1 MMDNN
6 FSEYERNLALLGG
19 HHIADA
25 EAYFNARP
33 QIDNDD
39 RRKVFEAG
47 YERGWEA
54 LRQQLAKRSLQ
65 ATPEPA
71 DKEYLEWKS
80 LKEEALQLKEV
91 LLHDSDCAVHNEPA
105 YPNGE
110 CNCKLAKP
118 AVEWISVKDKLPE
131 EKDKPYQVAGI
142 CTKKY
147 VGGNY
152 DGQGKK
158 GIYQDWVIRTW
169 PNNYTH
175 WMPLPAAY
183 ESTLISD

>member
-118 AVEWISVKDKLPE
+118 AVDYGKFHYDISSAVGILSMRLIDDFPNYKETETGKAMDMVHEAFDTHHKAIIATYDAL
-131 EKDKPYQVAGI
+131 EK
-142 CTKKY
+142 
-147 VGGNY
+147 
-152 DGQGKK
+152 
-158 GIYQDWVIRTW
+158 
-169 PNNYTH
+169 
-175 WMPLPAAY
+175 
-183 ESTLISD
+183 